1 MYFLTIGVDND
12 RRLFKAQLD
21 DDALLP
27 NRDTTDYRFVVRTP
41 PQTATDLLRL
51 PKSESLLAL
60 FTDPVQPPEDV
71 PLKNL
76 RFHLE
81 ESEDGRL
88 DLILEAVPN
97 SARLSTPTP
106 GGIDDDPAQVPTVPP
121 EVPAREIPA
130 PPPNGL
136 LSRRLVE
143 LVETGDS
150 VRLRRAAHWAMDE
163 NLDVYLTFR
172 RGTQSYSARF
182 VFHLCRP
189 EQFCQ
194 AVLDFGSEASQMA
207 YKLAGRPLTQMPLV
221 NIFRDHYFPNYPQH
235 EAFRRRFYQHDDDHP
250 FLFRSYYLI
259 RETPDAPNVRTLL
272 HERPRPEGNVL
283 SLRHLDDDPLPP
295 RPDAVPFRQIP
306 NLKLLDASLNDFEVF
321 FKGKGRWFSGIKD
334 EILLT
339 LLNQFLQA
347 LAAEVRATL
356 DTLGREDA
364 FAHTCLR
371 LTLLVPNLY
380 SQERVLE
387 LSQYLMDSL
396 GRFSEPFFRGLEV
409 QTISESDAS
418 FLGYLSDR
426 KVNLRADARYL
437 IIDSG
442 KGTTDLSIVRTK
454 PTNPEIVESV
464 YRTGF
469 AGAGNVLTYA
479 FLETLL
485 NLLFRARKPNEA
497 RRFLFEQIVQ
507 ADKAYQNQLVSL
519 LDGFKRQFP
528 ERPTNNLATVLG
540 VQSGSVTLGT
550 FASASSEAKDITT
563 VIGLLRRLKDLDEP
577 LEDYFGLVSAAV
589 DELTQKIEE
598 HLEYSGE
605 RKIHT
610 VILAGRAFLFKPFRQ
625 AVIDRLRRRWK
636 NLEVV
641 FDEGQNAKTHCITGP
656 LNHPGFHHFTDLLGV
671 PSIKQVRPVVL
682 SKLFGGEGSVFSP
695 ATDDFF
701 EKGFHIPDP
710 DTRRVY
716 LGGWEYTVPN
726 NIPLGRNHALH
737 VLFTRRGLFARSL
750 QRGQVVGYGELETTQ
765 RLAPK
770 DDDLLKKSLFPHLR
784 AVPSAEAVP
793 LRWVDGPPFP
803 IPTSPGTSVTSLP
816 NPAVPRSDVPRT
828 EVPRTEMPRTEVP
841 RSDVPRSDVP
851 RTDVTRTAA
860 PHPEAP
866 RTETPPVPT
875 HPEPVPEAAA
885 PVPPPEAEPE
895 PAPKPEPRPEVG
907 RFEREKAQLIELLKN
922 P

>member
-1 MYFLTIGVDND
+1 MYYLTIGIDND

-21 DDALLP
+21 DDALP
-27 NRDTTDYRFVVRTP
+27 TNRETQDYRFVVKTP
-41 PQTATDLLRL
+41 PQTASDLILLRT
-51 PKSESLLAL
+51 SESLQAL
-60 FTDPVQPPEDV
+60 FTDPSRPPEDV

-76 RFHLE
+76 RVHLE
-81 ESEDGRL
+81 ESADGRL
-88 DLILEAVPN
+88 DLVLEAVPE
-97 SARLSTPTP
+97 SLRSTPNGAVP
-106 GGIDDDPAQVPTVPP
+106 GGGIDDEPTALAATPTPVPLPTDSV
-121 EVPAREIPA
+121 RERPL
-130 PPPNGL
+130 PPPSGL
-136 LSRRLVE
+136 LARRCVE

-150 VRLRRAAHWAMDE
+150 IRLRRAAHWATDDD
-163 NLDVYLTFR
+163 LDVYLTFR
-172 RGTQSYSARF
+172 QGTRSYSARF

-221 NIFRDHYFPNYPQH
+221 NIFRDHYFPNYPQT

-259 RETPDAPNVRTLL
+259 RETPEAPNVRTLL
-272 HERPRPEGNVL
+272 HEAPRPEGNVL
-283 SLRHLDDDPLPP
+283 ALRHLDDDPLPA

-356 DTLGREDA
+356 DTLGREDT
-364 FAHTCLR
+364 FQRTCLR

-426 KVNLRADARYL
+426 KINLRTDARYL

-454 PTNPEIVESV
+454 PNNPEIVESV

-485 NLLFRARKPNEA
+485 NLLYRGRRPNEA
-497 RRFLFEQIVQ
+497 RRFLFEHVIQ
-507 ADKAYQNQLVSL
+507 ADKAYQNQLVML
-519 LDGFKRQFP
+519 LDGFKRHFP
-528 ERPTNNLATVLG
+528 EKPTNNLETVLG
-540 VQSGSVTLGT
+540 VQAGNVTLGT
-550 FASASSEAKDITT
+550 FASASSEAKEITT

-577 LEDYFGLVSAAV
+577 LEDYFGLVATAV
-589 DELTQKIEE
+589 DELARKIEE
-598 HLEYSGE
+598 HLDYSGE
-605 RKIHT
+605 KKLHT

-625 AVIDRLRRRWK
+625 AVVERLRRRWK
-636 NLEVV
+636 ALDVV

-682 SKLFGGEGSVFSP
+682 SKLFGGENSVFSP

-726 NIPLGRNHALH
+726 NLTMGRNHTLH
-737 VLFTRRGLFARSL
+737 VLFTRRGLFARTL
-750 QRGQVVGYGELETTQ
+750 QRGQVTGYGELETTH

-784 AVPSAEAVP
+784 ALPSAEAVP
-793 LRWVDGPPFP
+793 LRWIDGPAFP
-803 IPTSPGTSVTSLP
+803 TPAPVNPTTTSYGVPPT
-816 NPAVPRSDVPRT
+816 NPTRP
-828 EVPRTEMPRTEVP
+828 EVPLPP
-841 RSDVPRSDVP
+841 L
-851 RTDVTRTAA
+851 TR
-860 PHPEAP
+860 
-866 RTETPPVPT
+866 
-875 HPEPVPEAAA
+875 PEPVPEPPAAVVR
-885 PVPPPEAEPE
+885 PQPETEPE
-895 PAPKPEPRPEVG
+895 PEPTPAPAAPPKPEPS
-907 RFEREKAQLIELLKN
+907 RFEQEKARLIELLKN
-922 P
+922 S